1 MHFLDQGL
9 LIEMHAVVVTS
20 LTVKVIALQDSHKDA
35 LLIQDS
41 EEI

>member
-9 LIEMHAVVVTS
+9 LIEMHVVVVTS
-20 LTVKVIALQDSHKDA
+20 LTDSHKDA
-35 LLIQDS
+35 LSIQDS